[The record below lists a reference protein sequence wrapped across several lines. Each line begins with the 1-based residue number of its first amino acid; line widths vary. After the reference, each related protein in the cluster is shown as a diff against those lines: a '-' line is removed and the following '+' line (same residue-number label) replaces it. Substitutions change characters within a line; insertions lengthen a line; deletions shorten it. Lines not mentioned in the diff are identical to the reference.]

1 MKIEGIINVSGKPGL
16 HKIISQN
23 KNTII
28 IESLTDKKRM
38 PIYSHTKA
46 NSLEEISIYTN
57 NDTISLVKVFE
68 KIYKKEK
75 GKKCINHKSSKSDL
89 EKNFR
94 EILKEYDEEKVYA
107 SDIKKIFQWYN
118 ILISSG
124 FKFENSNK
132 EQNDTNKNSKKT

>member
-57 NDTISLVKVFE
+57 NDTISLIKVFE

-94 EILKEYDEEKVYA
+94 EILKEYDEERVYA

>member
-57 NDTISLVKVFE
+57 NDTISLIKVFE

-94 EILKEYDEEKVYA
+94 EILKEYDEERVYA

-132 EQNDTNKNSKKT
+132 ELNDKNKNSKKT

>member
-1 MKIEGIINVSGKPGL
+1 
-16 HKIISQN
+16 
-23 KNTII
+23 
-28 IESLTDKKRM
+28 M

-57 NDTISLVKVFE
+57 NDTISLIKVFE
-68 KIYKKEK
+68 KIYNKEK
-75 GKKCINHKSSKSDL
+75 GKKCISHKSSKSDL
-89 EKNFR
+89 EKKFR
-94 EILKEYDEEKVYA
+94 EILKEYDEERVYS

-132 EQNDTNKNSKKT
+132 EQNDTNKNSQET